1 MYDMNEKIIQS
12 LVKIEVNYDSF
23 IYDID
28 IANDFVFFLQEYEH
42 YYKKIEELI
51 ISNLK
56 KQLMLVKN
64 DRVENYLPYIKKNWR
79 DFFKKQVL
87 QNSTIGSSF
96 LQKLSVGLLSD
107 FSHLSKA
114 YEKSDSKLK
123 DTFLNQFLE
132 KKTNS
137 ITILFKN
144 NIDLALYTLS
154 QINSPYLQFKLL
166 QVPEIQKEIIK
177 YLEKASTVEVCIMLC
192 NYFSYPR
199 NTNIKEYLYLW
210 NGQKSIH
217 VKFCKNIFGQYYN
230 QIKTFLKQKNEHI

>member
-64 DRVENYLPYIKKNWR
+64 DRVENYLPYIKTNWR
-79 DFFKKQVL
+79 DFVKKQVL

-114 YEKSDSKLK
+114 YEKTDSKLK

-137 ITILFKN
+137 ITI
-144 NIDLALYTLS
+144 
-154 QINSPYLQFKLL
+154 
-166 QVPEIQKEIIK
+166 
-177 YLEKASTVEVCIMLC
+177 
-192 NYFSYPR
+192 
-199 NTNIKEYLYLW
+199 
-210 NGQKSIH
+210 
-217 VKFCKNIFGQYYN
+217 
-230 QIKTFLKQKNEHI
+230 